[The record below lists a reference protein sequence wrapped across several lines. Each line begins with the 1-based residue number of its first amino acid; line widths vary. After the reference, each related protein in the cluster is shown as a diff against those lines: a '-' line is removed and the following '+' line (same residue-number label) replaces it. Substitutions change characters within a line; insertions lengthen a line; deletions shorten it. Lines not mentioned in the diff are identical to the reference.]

1 MIVVDASV
9 AIKWNLIESDSE
21 SAAELLTCGVALF
34 APELLRVEGA
44 GAFTRARRNGRLRA
58 EDLPRVVDAWLTN
71 VEGGAIQLSPDR
83 LDLRR
88 AAAMS
93 LELRHPLPDCLY
105 LALAERLSAELVTAD
120 TTFAKRAPAAY
131 PRVRLLGTAGA

>member
-21 SAAELLTCGVALF
+21 SAAELLTHGVALF
-34 APELLRVEGA
+34 APELLRVEGV
-44 GAFTRARRNGRLRA
+44 GALTRACRNRRLRA
-58 EDLPRVVDAWLTN
+58 EDFDRVVGAWLTN
-71 VEGGAIQLSPDR
+71 VEGGAVELSPDR

-88 AAAMS
+88 AAAIS

-105 LALAERLSAELVTAD
+105 LALAERLGAELVTAD
-120 TTFAKRAPAAY
+120 AAFARRAPAAY
-131 PRVRLLGTAGA
+131 PRVRLLVADA